1 MAGGTLAPDRNEQ
14 VEMDLTMT
22 TTEPAVRPHG
32 RGAPARSPLGVLP
45 LADGSFAVASSDP
58 TRPPYLVH
66 AEGALLVCSCPAWT
80 YSRSDPRTCKHA
92 DAVRAHLREQARHE
106 ERLCQTCCLCPVTD
120 GLPVCRDCADR
131 ASSRSAPLGGALTF
145 APGVR
150 MAKEQLLPDD
160 DEHARIAAL
169 NAKVL
174 ADWGWE

>member
-1 MAGGTLAPDRNEQ
+1 
-14 VEMDLTMT
+14 MT
-22 TTEPAVRPHG
+22 TATAVRPT
-32 RGAPARSPLGVLP
+32 LGVLP
-45 LADGSFAVASSDP
+45 LADGRFAVASSDP

-106 ERLCQTCCLCPVTD
+106 ERLCQTCRLCPVTD
-120 GLPVCRDCADR
+120 GLRVCRDCREKARRSGFVNSDKGACQDDYEWATMTGRYADD
-131 ASSRSAPLGGALTF
+131 AEQAQGGGAD
-145 APGVR
+145 PGVR
-150 MAKEQLLPDD
+150 MAREQLLPDD
-160 DEHARIAAL
+160 GEQARIAAL